1 MLNQNAFGHYL
12 YSWDMLEVKGS
23 RDKLTVRSTCPRCR
37 DERTHGREACAS
49 FNTRTGFGR
58 CFKCGATFWPI
69 EREQEFQRALEERR
83 QRRYKRPETAQ
94 LTAIVSKPVV
104 DYVTSRGL
112 SVATMSRAGVMEQRV
127 TGADG
132 KTRYRLAFRFLKGT
146 EVVDVQYKSLD
157 KQFAFSP
164 GCEKIFWNYNAIFG
178 ADTLYITEGMMDA
191 LALMEAGVDNVVSV
205 PNGAGSGTVF
215 LKSMS
220 KELEGIGH
228 FIFAGDTDESGIRL
242 RNDIMKVLG
251 EARCSYVVWK
261 TDDGSEYKDAN
272 EVLMNAGKEA
282 LLSCLKNELT
292 RPISGL
298 VRLSDVEDQLN
309 RYLEDGVPQGVA
321 VEVKGISKMVRFEP
335 GRFYVCTGYPGSG
348 KSTFIDFILLK
359 IATVNRW
366 KMAMF
371 SPEKYPTE
379 RHYAEL
385 ITCLTARTFAKDKIS
400 SMQYIRAKRWI
411 DNNVFHIDGEHTAI
425 EEILRTAEQLA
436 MREHIRL
443 LALDPFNTIDLPILS
458 GANDTQKIS
467 WVLRE
472 IVRFAHRYAVAV
484 VLVAHPRKGT
494 PDMRTGK
501 LPRLTLSDISGSME
515 FYNKCDVGFI
525 INRDTENQL
534 SWLDVQKVRFDTLGQ
549 LGKVAMKYDRDIR
562 RFVGCRL
569 ENAYNGLSPEPQQVP
584 YDMDRKDMIDAA
596 VKQESFLNEELRIKN
611 EEYSCK
617 PKVRANEDDECPF

>member
-1 MLNQNAFGHYL
+1 MLRQNAFGHYL

-23 RDKLTVRSTCPRCR
+23 KDKLLVRSTCPNCR

-49 FNTRTGFGR
+49 FNTKTGFGR
-58 CFKCGATFWPI
+58 CFKCGATFWPL
-69 EREQEFQRALEERR
+69 EREQEFQRSLEERR
-83 QRRYKRPETAQ
+83 QRRYKRPEA
-94 LTAIVSKPVV
+94 LTLTGIVSKPVV
-104 DYVTSRGL
+104 DYITSRGL
-112 SVATMSRAGVMEQRV
+112 SVATMNKAGVMEQKL
-127 TGADG
+127 TGSDG
-132 KTRYRLAFRFLKGT
+132 KTHYRLAFRFLKGT

-164 GCEKIFWNYNAIFG
+164 GCEKIFWNYNALFG
-178 ADTLYITEGMMDA
+178 AETLYITEGMMDA
-191 LALMEAGVDNVVSV
+191 LALMEAGLDNVVSV

-215 LKSMS
+215 LKNMS

-242 RNDIMKVLG
+242 RTDIMKALG
-251 EARCSYVVWK
+251 EARCSYVEW
-261 TDDGSEYKDAN
+261 GEHKDAN
-272 EVLMNAGKEA
+272 EVLIHEGKDA
-282 LLSCLKNELT
+282 LRNCLNTEIW
-292 RPISGL
+292 RPISGM
-298 VRLSDVEDQLN
+298 VRLSDVEGQLN
-309 RYLEDGVPQGVA
+309 RYLEDGVPKGVMMA
-321 VEVKGISKMVRFEP
+321 VRGISKMVRIEP

-359 IATVNRW
+359 IATMNHW

-385 ITCLTARTFAKDKIS
+385 VTCLTGKEFTKGKIS
-400 SMQYIRAKRWI
+400 DMQYDRAKKWI
-411 DNNVFHIDGEHTAI
+411 DNNVFHIDGERTAI
-425 EEILRTAEQLA
+425 EEILKTAEQLV
-436 MREHIRL
+436 MKEKIRL
-443 LALDPFNTIDLPILS
+443 LSLDPFNTIDLPILS

-467 WVLRE
+467 WVLKE
-472 IVRFAHRYAVAV
+472 IVKFAHSHQVAV

-494 PDMRTGK
+494 PDLRTGK

-549 LGKVAMKYDRDIR
+549 LGKVAMKYDRQMR
-562 RFVGCRL
+562 RFVGCRQVDTF
-569 ENAYNGLSPEPQQVP
+569 NGISNEPQQVP
-584 YDMDRKDMIDAA
+584 YDMDRQDMIDAA
-596 VKQESFLNEELRIKN
+596 EAQETVLSEELSAKS
-611 EEYSCK
+611 EEMPSSPADYGE
-617 PKVRANEDDECPF
+617 PLPF